1 VARRNLTPKQNNRVD
16 RWYIRA
22 QVIVTIQLNRYF
34 PRLLLVALAAVVST
48 NGCSVR
54 KFAATR
60 VANVLA
66 ESGTTYASDN
76 DPDLVGDALP
86 FGLKTMEGLLKEI
99 PDHRGLLI
107 ATASG
112 FTQYAYAYVD
122 LPAFEVDES
131 DWKRARY
138 LRGRAKRLYIR
149 GRDYALRALALSEPE
164 FGEKVRQ
171 DPMAALAKLKAQDV
185 APLYW
190 ATVSWSAAI
199 ADGTQDMD
207 LVADLHLIGPMIDR
221 CLELD
226 ESFDQGAIHQFMIS
240 FEGGRSEAQGGS
252 VKEARAH
259 FERAMQL
266 AHGQQVSPLVAF
278 AETVSVRLQDRK
290 QFQEFLQRALA
301 FDVNQAPEH
310 RLANLIAQRRAR
322 VLLSRIN
329 DLFIGN

>member
-1 VARRNLTPKQNNRVD
+1 MQLSRYLSPFFLVA
-16 RWYIRA
+16 
-22 QVIVTIQLNRYF
+22 
-34 PRLLLVALAAVVST
+34 LVALAST
-48 NGCSVR
+48 TGCSVR

-86 FGLKTMEGLLKEI
+86 FGLKTMEGLLEEI
-99 PDHRGLLI
+99 PEHRALLI

-122 LPAFEVDES
+122 LPAFEISNS
-131 DWKRARY
+131 DWRRARE
-138 LRGRAKRLYIR
+138 LRQRAKRLYIR
-149 GRDYALRALALSEPE
+149 GRDYALRALALSEPG
-164 FGEKVRQ
+164 FGAKVRQ
-171 DPMAALAKLKAQDV
+171 DPMDALAKLKAQDV

-199 ADGTQDMD
+199 AASKQDMD
-207 LVADLHLIGPMIDR
+207 LVADLHLIGPMINR
-221 CLELD
+221 CLELN

-240 FEGGRSEAQGGS
+240 FEGSRSDAQGGS

-266 AHGQQVSPLVAF
+266 ADGEQVSPLVAF

-290 QFQEFLQRALA
+290 QFRELLQQALA
-301 FDVNQAPEH
+301 FDVNQAPQH
-310 RLANLIAQRRAR
+310 RLANLIAQRRAHI
-322 VLLSRIN
+322 LLSRIN
-329 DLFIGN
+329 DLFIGD

>member
-1 VARRNLTPKQNNRVD
+1 MQAEPAAEGQQHSRIAGKGD
-16 RWYIRA
+16 
-22 QVIVTIQLNRYF
+22 QVIGTMQLSRYVLPLF
-34 PRLLLVALAAVVST
+34 FVALLAIAST
-48 NGCSVR
+48 TGCSVR

-86 FGLKTMEGLLKEI
+86 FGLKTMEGLLVEI
-99 PDHRGLLI
+99 PDHRALLI
-107 ATASG
+107 AAASG
-112 FTQYAYAYVD
+112 FTQYSYAYVD
-122 LPAFEVDES
+122 LLAFEVS
-131 DWKRARY
+131 SGDWRRARE
-138 LRGRAKRLYIR
+138 LRQRAKRLYVR
-149 GRDYALRALALSEPE
+149 GRDYALRALALSESE
-164 FGEKVRQ
+164 FGEKVRE
-171 DPMAALAKLKAQDV
+171 DPTVALAKLKVQDV

-190 ATVSWSAAI
+190 ATVAWSAAI
-199 ADGTQDMD
+199 AAGKQDMD
-207 LVADLHLIGPMIDR
+207 LVADLHLIAPMINR

-226 ESFDQGAIHQFMIS
+226 ESFGQGAIHQFMIS
-240 FEGGRSEAQGGS
+240 FEGGRSDAQGGS

-290 QFQEFLQRALA
+290 QFQELLRQALA
-301 FDVNQAPEH
+301 FDVNLAPQH

-322 VLLSRIN
+322 ILLSRTN
-329 DLFIGN
+329 DLFIGD

>member
-1 VARRNLTPKQNNRVD
+1 M
-16 RWYIRA
+16 
-22 QVIVTIQLNRYF
+22 QLSRYL
-34 PRLLLVALAAVVST
+34 PPLLLVALLAIAST
-48 NGCSVR
+48 SGCSVR

-86 FGLKTMEGLLKEI
+86 FGLKTMEGLLEEI
-99 PDHRGLLI
+99 PDHRALLI

-112 FTQYAYAYVD
+112 FTQYSYAYVD
-122 LPAFEVDES
+122 LLAFEVNS
-131 DWKRARY
+131 TDWRRARE
-138 LRGRAKRLYIR
+138 LRQRAKRLYVR
-149 GRDYALRALALSEPE
+149 GRDYALRALALREPE
-164 FGEKVRQ
+164 FGEKVRK
-171 DPMAALAKLKAQDV
+171 DPKVALTQLKVQDV

-199 ADGTQDMD
+199 AAGKQDMD
-207 LVADLHLIGPMIDR
+207 LVADLHLIESMINR

-240 FEGGRSEAQGGS
+240 FEGGRSDAQGGS
-252 VKEARAH
+252 VRKARTH

-266 AHGQQVSPLVAF
+266 AHGQQVSPLVTF

-290 QFQEFLQRALA
+290 QFQEFLQQALA
-301 FDVNQAPEH
+301 FDVNQAPQH

-322 VLLSRIN
+322 ILLSRIN
-329 DLFIGN
+329 DLFIGS

>member
-1 VARRNLTPKQNNRVD
+1 MQLSRYLSPFFLVA
-16 RWYIRA
+16 
-22 QVIVTIQLNRYF
+22 
-34 PRLLLVALAAVVST
+34 LVALAST
-48 NGCSVR
+48 TGCSVR

-86 FGLKTMEGLLKEI
+86 FGLKTMEGLLEEI
-99 PDHRGLLI
+99 PEHRALLI

-122 LPAFEVDES
+122 LPAFEISNS
-131 DWKRARY
+131 DWRRARE
-138 LRGRAKRLYIR
+138 LRQRAKRLYIR
-149 GRDYALRALALSEPE
+149 GRDYALRALALSEPG
-164 FGEKVRQ
+164 FGAKVRQ
-171 DPMAALAKLKAQDV
+171 DPMDALAKLKAQDV

-199 ADGTQDMD
+199 AASKQDMD
-207 LVADLHLIGPMIDR
+207 LVADLHLIGPMINR

-240 FEGGRSEAQGGS
+240 FEGSRSDAQGGS

-266 AHGQQVSPLVAF
+266 ADGKQVSPLVAF

-290 QFQEFLQRALA
+290 QFRELLQQALA
-301 FDVNQAPEH
+301 FDVNEAPQH
-310 RLANLIAQRRAR
+310 RLANLIAQRRAHI
-322 VLLSRIN
+322 LLSRIN
-329 DLFIGN
+329 DLFIGD